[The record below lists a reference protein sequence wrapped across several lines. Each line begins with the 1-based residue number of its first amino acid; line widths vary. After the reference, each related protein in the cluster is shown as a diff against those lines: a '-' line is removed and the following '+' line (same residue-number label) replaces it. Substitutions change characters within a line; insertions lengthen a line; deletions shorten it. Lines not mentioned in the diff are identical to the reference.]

1 MLISACGWLR
11 RVKGFYL
18 WAACAAAL
26 AFGSTVQ
33 AQEIEAR
40 LYSNAPINY
49 NFLGVGFTQVTTNK
63 FQLNTEVLAYNR
75 TFDFFGQSGKVNL
88 IVPYAQLHGHTTTG
102 SQVISGSSVGLTDPI
117 IRLATNLYGAPALS
131 VEEFKHYQQDLII
144 GANLSAALPWGEYN
158 SNQLFNVGANRS
170 FIQPGLGVSQGK
182 GPWRFELSGDAT
194 FFSNNNNFY
203 GGNVL
208 SQNPIYSGTGHVI
221 YYFPS
226 TAWLSTDITY
236 YSGGQ
241 SFVNGVQKNNTQ
253 ENWLFGAT
261 LSMPINTNNAIKFHA
276 AEGSFFN
283 QGQYYTMYGVV
294 WQFRWAD

>member
-1 MLISACGWLR
+1 MSRC
-11 RVKGFYL
+11 L
-18 WAACAAAL
+18 WAACVIAVVFAGA
-26 AFGSTVQ
+26 VQ

-241 SFVNGVQKNNTQ
+241 SFVNGMQKNNAQ

-261 LSMPINTNNAIKFHA
+261 FSMPINTNNAIKFHA

>member
-1 MLISACGWLR
+1 M
-11 RVKGFYL
+11 
-18 WAACAAAL
+18 
-26 AFGSTVQ
+26 Q

-241 SFVNGVQKNNTQ
+241 SFVNGMQKNNAQ

-261 LSMPINTNNAIKFHA
+261 FSMPINTNNAIKFHA